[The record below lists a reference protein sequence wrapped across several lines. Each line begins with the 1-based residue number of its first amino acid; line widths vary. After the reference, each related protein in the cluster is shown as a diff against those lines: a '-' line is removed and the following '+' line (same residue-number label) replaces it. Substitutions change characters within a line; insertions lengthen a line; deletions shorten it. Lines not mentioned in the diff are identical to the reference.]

1 MLIQS
6 TLASLGYEVE
16 LADLAKV
23 AIPTAIVAIVVAMVY
38 FIQKDK
44 LLLKKYYKE
53 STGKTERQAVD
64 KAENK

>member
-6 TLASLGYEVE
+6 TLASLGYEVQ
-16 LADLAKV
+16 LAGLAKV

-44 LLLKKYYKE
+44 LLVKKYYKQ
-53 STGKTERQAVD
+53 STEKTDRQTVD
-64 KAENK
+64 KVENK